1 MATAAS
7 RHGWQLSGS
16 SSDAYEE
23 LLVPAIFAPWGA
35 DLVGLADL
43 RAGERVL
50 DVACGTGIVARRAV
64 GTVGPGGAVTAVD
77 VNPAMLTTARRSA
90 PSAPGP
96 QPVIDWH
103 EADAGG
109 LPFPDGSF
117 DVVLCQQGLQFFG
130 DQAAATQEMR
140 RVLARPGR
148 MLVAV
153 WRGLDENRPF
163 ALFAEAIA
171 RHSPTAGDMMRAPF
185 GLGDRERLRAPLARA
200 GFTTVRITV
209 RALICRFP
217 SPEELLRREMLSSPL
232 AGPLGE
238 LAPAAMDALIA
249 DVDETLQPY
258 VDDDGLAMTMECH
271 TAIALA
277 G

>member
-23 LLVPAIFAPWGA
+23 LLVPAIFAPWAA

-43 RAGERVL
+43 RAGARVL
-50 DVACGTGIVARRAV
+50 DVACGTGTVARRAV
-64 GTVGPGGAVTAVD
+64 GGVGPGGAVTAVD
-77 VNPAMLTTARRSA
+77 VSPAMLTTARRSA
-90 PSAPGP
+90 PG
-96 QPVIDWH
+96 PVIDWH
-103 EADAGG
+103 EADAGE

-148 MLVAV
+148 MLVAL

-185 GLGDRERLRAPLARA
+185 SLGDRERLRAPLARA
-200 GFTTVRITV
+200 GFAAVRIAV

-217 SPEELLRREMLSSPL
+217 SPEELLRRQMLSSPL

-258 VDDDGLAMTMECH
+258 VDDDGLAMIMECH
-271 TAIALA
+271 TAIALLS
-277 G
+277 

>member
-90 PSAPGP
+90 PSAPGS

-109 LPFPDGSF
+109 L
-117 DVVLCQQGLQFFG
+117 
-130 DQAAATQEMR
+130 
-140 RVLARPGR
+140 LARPGR